1 MAQQIMQ
8 NKRLFESETKNSVQE
23 ANKIH
28 MMLLLAIRS
37 FIKGRL
43 SSSLSFVIKI
53 KIINIEVWCKE
64 KNAKI

>member
-8 NKRLFESETKNSVQE
+8 DKRLFELETKNSVQE

-43 SSSLSFVIKI
+43 SGSLSFVI